1 MDDFKLSAT
10 LVGHEDDVSSAW
22 SVPDKTA
29 REFHPSCYEFMVYR
43 MSLVDEDSLTPRL
56 GPWRYLSIPKH
67 RRFGIQRRHCQ
78 SVGVYH

>member
-29 REFHPSCYEFMVYR
+29 RRVHPSCYDFMVYR
-43 MSLVDEDSLTPRL
+43 MDLDGFR
-56 GPWRYLSIPKH
+56 WI
-67 RRFGIQRRHCQ
+67 
-78 SVGVYH
+78 